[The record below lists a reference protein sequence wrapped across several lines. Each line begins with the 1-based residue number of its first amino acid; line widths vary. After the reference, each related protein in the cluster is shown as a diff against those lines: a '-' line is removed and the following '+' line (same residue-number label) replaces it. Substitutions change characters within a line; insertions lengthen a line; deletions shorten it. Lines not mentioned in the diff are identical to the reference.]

1 MKEQTTGTNIL
12 VIGNNLE
19 LQNCLSGA
27 FSERNFITFCPEEK
41 IFFENIKTKHYSLIF
56 LTMDPNQEDPLALL
70 SWIQST
76 LPYTPVIVTSRTVNT
91 ELTVQAIKAG
101 AFDFLASPFSAEMVQ
116 HTANMAL
123 ENRSL
128 KNEID
133 YLRHRQDI
141 IYSFD
146 RIIAFTPA
154 MQDLI
159 NTLRK
164 FSETDST
171 ILMTGETG
179 TGKSLLAGTVH
190 FNSHRR
196 KRPFVKIN
204 CSNIPENLLESE
216 LFGHE
221 RGAFT
226 GADKLR
232 IGRFEQANEGTLFL
246 DEIGE
251 MSLTL
256 QTKLLRILEEK
267 AFERLGSNKTIYTDV
282 RVIAATNKDLK
293 QMITAGIFREDLYYR
308 LNVLPITL
316 PPLRARKECIPPLS
330 THLLEKTKRSV
341 KKNIKG
347 FAPEIIEWMQT
358 YPWPGN
364 IRQMANVIER
374 AAILEE
380 SEIIQISNIH
390 IPETITPPTT
400 LASPPPT
407 TPSVTQT
414 DSEKE
419 TIINALEESL
429 WVQKDAAAV
438 LGISPRMLNHKIKK
452 LGITHKRWRAN
463 K

>member
-1 MKEQTTGTNIL
+1 
-12 VIGNNLE
+12 
-19 LQNCLSGA
+19 
-27 FSERNFITFCPEEK
+27 
-41 IFFENIKTKHYSLIF
+41 
-56 LTMDPNQEDPLALL
+56 
-70 SWIQST
+70 
-76 LPYTPVIVTSRTVNT
+76 
-91 ELTVQAIKAG
+91 
-101 AFDFLASPFSAEMVQ
+101 
-116 HTANMAL
+116 
-123 ENRSL
+123 
-128 KNEID
+128 
-133 YLRHRQDI
+133 
-141 IYSFD
+141 
-146 RIIAFTPA
+146 
-154 MQDLI
+154 
-159 NTLRK
+159 
-164 FSETDST
+164 
-171 ILMTGETG
+171 
-179 TGKSLLAGTVH
+179 
-190 FNSHRR
+190 
-196 KRPFVKIN
+196 
-204 CSNIPENLLESE
+204 
-216 LFGHE
+216 HE

-226 GADKLR
+226 GASMEKRGLVEEAE
-232 IGRFEQANEGTLFL
+232 GGTLFL

-293 QMITAGIFREDLYYR
+293 QMISAGFFREDLYYR